1 MNIRLSYVSLALWL
15 VCAASQAQAGV
26 VIQQVERA
34 IGNNQ
39 SRQTVTISMDA
50 GKLRV
55 EGENPGQGKYLL
67 IFDNAK
73 QVMWMADLAKG
84 SYMEITKAQ
93 VEQMAGQMGQMM
105 QQMQQAMA
113 QVPPEQRAMMEQMMR
128 GRMGGMAAPPQITV
142 RDKGASDTV
151 GQFSCKRYE
160 ILTNGQVSSELC
172 AADPSQLKLDASAFE
187 TFKALAEFY
196 EPLRRAIPQV
206 GGGGWSTPNAMD
218 QINGFPVQTISYEGG
233 RPASEW
239 VLQTVEERAIDA
251 AHFALPSNLKKQEM
265 PRMPQGR

>member
-1 MNIRLSYVSLALWL
+1 MNMRQSYVSLGLLLCCVAW
-15 VCAASQAQAGV
+15 QAQAGV

-55 EGENPGQGKYLL
+55 EGENPGSGKYLL

-93 VEQMAGQMGQMM
+93 VEAMANQMGQMM

-113 QVPPEQRAMMEQMMR
+113 NVPPEQRAMMEQMMK

-151 GQFSCKRYE
+151 GQFSCKRWE
-160 ILTNGQVSSELC
+160 ILSNGQVSSEVC

-196 EPLRRAIPQV
+196 EPLRRMAPQ
-206 GGGGWSTPNAMD
+206 GGGGWTAPNAMD

-233 RPASEW
+233 KPASEW

-251 AHFALPSNLKKQEM
+251 AQFTLPPGLKKTEM
-265 PRMPQGR
+265 PRMPQQGR